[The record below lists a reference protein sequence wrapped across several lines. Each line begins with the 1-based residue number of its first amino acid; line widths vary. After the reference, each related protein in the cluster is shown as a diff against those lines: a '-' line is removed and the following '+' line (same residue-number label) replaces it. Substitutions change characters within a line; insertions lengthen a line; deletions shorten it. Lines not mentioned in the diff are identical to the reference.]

1 MNTNLVICIF
11 GSEDRNKY
19 THYRMRTLPLLE
31 ELQNYFTHCYF
42 NPNKNIIS
50 KFSKNTFILIH
61 IKFKKIPKPFLK
73 MKKKL
78 VIWDIIDALANSTSK
93 TLLSNKLFQEKYKIS
108 NIINCPNNAMKSFVK
123 KHNSLHRNI
132 YAIPHNWDPR
142 MIKYFEKHNNQLNA
156 LKEPK
161 IGYLGTPN
169 SKKEEKMI
177 LKIPEINF
185 IGPVIKKNNIG
196 NFNCLCSLRD
206 EKSSF
211 GKPATKS
218 FVAASLNSLI
228 IAYKHEYGVYDF
240 YGNEYPYYIKKNSKK
255 TDKENIKDT
264 INYLKET
271 YNTDV
276 WNKAVEIS
284 KNVKGKTSIEYVAL
298 EFKNLI
304 LKYL

>member
-42 NPNKNIIS
+42 NPNDKIIS
-50 KFSKNTFILIH
+50 KFRQQTFIIIH
-61 IKFKKIPKPFLK
+61 IKFKKIPINFLK
-73 MKKKL
+73 IKKKI
-78 VIWDIIDALANSTSK
+78 VIWDIIDALSGTTSK
-93 TLLSNKLFQEKYKIS
+93 TLFSNKLFQEKYKLS
-108 NIINCPNNAMKSFVK
+108 DVLNCPNGKMKSCIK
-123 KHNSLHRNI
+123 KNNYLNKKI
-132 YAIPHNWDPR
+132 CLIPHNWDPR
-142 MIKYFEKHNNQLNA
+142 MTKYFEKHNNKS
-156 LKEPK
+156 KELEEVK

-169 SKKEEKMI
+169 TKKEEKMI
-177 LKIPEINF
+177 SKIPDINF
-185 IGPVIKKNNIG
+185 IGPIIKKNNIG
-196 NFNCLCSLRD
+196 CFNCLCSLRD

-218 FVAASLNSLI
+218 YVAASFKSII
-228 IAYKHEYGVYDF
+228 IAFKHEYGVYDL
-240 YGNEYPYYIKKNSKK
+240 YGEEYPYYIQNNKQ